1 MNPWPVIGAALR
13 RYRFTALVFVLLVG
27 AGVALSVAILSQ
39 ERALRTGSARAAD
52 RFDLV
57 VAAPGSQTDALLT
70 AVYLQPGAVRLLAPE
85 ITAALLN
92 DDRAAFV
99 SPLAFGDS
107 LRGSPIVGAIPALVA
122 HLSDG
127 LAEGRVFASRAE
139 AVIGAASPLR
149 LGDRFRPTHGVHAL
163 AETADE
169 HDGHEAEEGHA
180 DHGEADGHDTE
191 LTVIGRMKP
200 TGSPWDRAIVVPV
213 ELVWAVHGLPDGHA
227 EGEAR
232 IGPPFDQARTPGIP
246 AAVLH
251 ARDVAGAY
259 RLRQA
264 YATDGSMAF
273 FPAEAL
279 IKLYGILGDL
289 RRLMALL
296 AIVTQALV
304 LLALVASVVILLRLL
319 MPQFVTLRALGAP
332 RRYVFAVAWG
342 FTAALVAAGVL
353 LGLAGGWALSF
364 AISRALAAQTGVALQ
379 PTLGV
384 AELWVAL
391 AVLLIGFALA
401 ALPAWLIQR
410 RPLAEALAGE

>member
-1 MNPWPVIGAALR
+1 MNPGPVIRAALR
-13 RYRFTALVFVLLVG
+13 RYRVTALVFVLLV
-27 AGVALSVAILSQ
+27 AVGVALSVAILSQ

-85 ITAALLN
+85 VTAALLN
-92 DDRAAFV
+92 DDRPAFA

-107 LRGSPIVGAIPALVA
+107 LRGSPVVGAIPALVA
-122 HLSDG
+122 HLSGG
-127 LAEGRVFASRAE
+127 LAEGRVFAARTE
-139 AVIGAASPLR
+139 AVVGAASPLR
-149 LGDRFRPTHGVHAL
+149 LGDRFRPTHGVHAG
-163 AETADE
+163 AEEE
-169 HDGHEAEEGHA
+169 HDGDDGHESEEGHA
-180 DHGEADGHDTE
+180 EHGDGHDVE
-191 LTVIGRMKP
+191 LTVVGRMQP

-232 IGPPFDQARTPGIP
+232 IGPPFDPARTPGIP

-264 YATDGSMAF
+264 YATDESMAF

-279 IKLYGILGDL
+279 IRLYGILGDL

-304 LLALVASVVILLRLL
+304 LLALVASTVILLRLL
-319 MPQFVTLRALGAP
+319 TPQFVTLRALGAP

-353 LGLAGGWALSF
+353 LGLGGGWALSF
-364 AISRALAAQTGVALQ
+364 AISRALAAQTGIALQ
-379 PTLGV
+379 PTLGA

-391 AVLLIGFALA
+391 AVLLTGFALA

-410 RPLAEALAGE
+410 RPLAEALAVE

>member
-149 LGDRFRPTHGVHAL
+149 LGDRFRPTHGVHAG
-163 AETADE
+163 AEADE
-169 HDGHEAEEGHA
+169 HDGHEAEEGH
-180 DHGEADGHDTE
+180 HGEADGHDTE
-191 LTVIGRMKP
+191 LTVVGRMKP

-232 IGPPFDQARTPGIP
+232 IGPPFDPARTPGIP

-251 ARDVAGAY
+251 AKDVAGAY

-264 YATDGSMAF
+264 YAADGSMAF

-296 AIVTQALV
+296 ALVTQALV

-319 MPQFVTLRALGAP
+319 TPQFVTLRALGAP

-364 AISRALAAQTGVALQ
+364 AISQALATQTGIALQ
-379 PTLGV
+379 PTLGA
-384 AELWVAL
+384 AEFWIAL